1 MTKKK
6 QYTKEDVTEALSQI
20 YAGNFDDDQN
30 STRINELIQ
39 TISESVQRKSLS
51 EALMFTDMKKDF
63 DSYLYDALSDS
74 IDIDKDDL
82 KQVVDTTVGNQHDFA
97 DKFADNFEDHYKMPV
112 DAFVGFSDYH
122 DEIRNKEIGD
132 TIPGMEL
139 KLDYSRAIEREQ
151 QKAMGSVKLNELQN
165 DFDDLEPIAET
176 EPIDETEADLEP
188 KNKTNIQKQKDD
200 YDLDL

>member
-1 MTKKK
+1 MAKKK

-97 DKFADNFEDHYKMPV
+97 DKFADNFEDYYKMPV
-112 DAFVGFSDYH
+112 DAFVGFSDYQ
-122 DEIRNKEIGD
+122 DEIRNEEIVD
-132 TIPGMEL
+132 TIPDMESN
-139 KLDYSRAIEREQ
+139 LDYSRVIEPEQ
-151 QKAMGSVKLNELQN
+151 QKAMESVKLNELQN
-165 DFDDLEPIAET
+165 DVELNET
-176 EPIDETEADLEP
+176 EPIDETVADIEP
-188 KNKTNIQKQKDD
+188 KNEKNIQKQKDD

>member
-6 QYTKEDVTEALSQI
+6 QYTKEEVTEALSQI

-30 STRINELIQ
+30 SKRINDLIQ

-51 EALMFTDMKKDF
+51 EALMFNDMKKDF

-82 KQVVDTTVGNQHDFA
+82 KQVVDTTAGNQHDFA

-112 DAFVGFSDYH
+112 DAFVGFSDYQ
-122 DEIRNKEIGD
+122 DEIRNEEIGD
-132 TIPGMEL
+132 TIPDMEL
-139 KLDYSRAIEREQ
+139 KLDYSRAIEPEH
-151 QKAMGSVKLNELQN
+151 QKTMGTVKSNELQN
-165 DFDDLEPIAET
+165 DFDVEFGDP
-176 EPIDETEADLEP
+176 EPIDETGADIEP
-188 KNKTNIQKQKDD
+188 KNEKNIQKQKDD